1 MARTPRYLV
10 LLGLIATAWLG
21 ASVAH
26 AVTDEERATVHGQ
39 FLAEFGRANYEAAL
53 PFAELLVSLT
63 EEQFGA
69 GNRALAIPLTNLG
82 TTLYRLQR
90 FDAAQRAYERAIVVL
105 EKEATTTDRD
115 LLRPLQGLGMSYAST
130 DQPARAANTLKRAI
144 DLSRNLDGLYNPE
157 QLEFLRSLISAY
169 VTESRIEEA
178 ERENKFA
185 FRVAEMAYGPTDP
198 RMIQAYEELA
208 QWYEYVGNFPMA
220 RDNHLAALNLA
231 FRTSGRGSLPTVAP
245 LRGIARTHLAEFI
258 ANPDG
263 TAVPVFPTMPGVPP
277 SAVASEGMG
286 GVPNPQGERA
296 LREALAVAEKQQPA
310 DDALMGSILVQLG
323 DWYFVS
329 EIGDGARRA
338 WREGWQALSRA
349 GDASLVAAPRQ
360 LRYRAP
366 SSSVTR
372 FKEEVSVLDYDEYTV
387 AATFTV
393 DASGKVNEVVIDPA
407 SAPERTRRSVET
419 ALKRALYAPRIENG
433 ETVATPGVTW
443 TERMLVRKTPEKPPE
458 KSAEKK

>member
-1 MARTPRYLV
+1 MPRIQRTLA
-10 LLGLIATAWLG
+10 LLGLMATAWLG
-21 ASVAH
+21 AALAH
-26 AVTDEERATVHGQ
+26 AVTDEERAAVHGQ
-39 FLAEFGRANYEAAL
+39 FLAAFGRADYEAAL
-53 PFAELLVSLT
+53 PLAEQLVSLT
-63 EEQFGA
+63 EEQFGPD
-69 GNRALAIPLTNLG
+69 NRAIAVPLTNLG

-90 FDAAQRAYERAIVVL
+90 FDAAQRSYERAIGVL

-130 DQPARAANTLKRAI
+130 DQPARAAVTLKRAI

-157 QLEFLRSLISAY
+157 QLEFLRALISAY

-198 RMIQAYEELA
+198 RMIVAYEELA

-220 RDNHLAALNLA
+220 RDNHVAALSLA
-231 FRTSGRGSLPTVAP
+231 FRTSGRGSLQTVAP

-258 ANPDG
+258 ANPEG
-263 TAVPVFPTMPGVPP
+263 TAVPVFPTMPGVAP
-277 SAVASEGMG
+277 SPVASDGMG
-286 GVPNPQGERA
+286 GGTPNPQGERA
-296 LREALAVAEKQQPA
+296 LREALAVVEKQQPA

-329 EIGDGARRA
+329 QIEDRARRA
-338 WREGWQALSRA
+338 WREGWQVLSRA
-349 GDASLVAAPRQ
+349 GDTSLLAAPRQ

-372 FKEEVSVLDYDEYTV
+372 FQEEVSVLDYDEYAV

-393 DASGKVNEVVIDPA
+393 DASGKVTDVVIDPT
-407 SAPERTRRSVET
+407 SAPERARRSVET
-419 ALKRALYAPRIENG
+419 ALKRALYAPRVENG

-458 KSAEKK
+458 KK

>member
-1 MARTPRYLV
+1 MARTQRYLV
-10 LLGLIATAWLG
+10 LLGLMATAWLG
-21 ASVAH
+21 APLAR
-26 AVTDEERATVHGQ
+26 AVTDEERAAVHAQ
-39 FLAEFGRANYEAAL
+39 FLAAFGRADYEAAL
-53 PFAELLVSLT
+53 PYAEQLVSLT
-63 EEQFGA
+63 EEQFGPDS
-69 GNRALAIPLTNLG
+69 RAVAVPLTNLG

-90 FDAAQRAYERAIVVL
+90 FDAAQRSYERAIGVL

-130 DQPARAANTLKRAI
+130 DQPARAAVTLKRAI

-157 QLEFLRSLISAY
+157 QLEFLRTLITAY
-169 VTESRIEEA
+169 VTESHIEEA

-185 FRVAEMAYGPTDP
+185 FRVAEMAYGPDDP
-198 RMIQAYEELA
+198 RMIGAHEELA

-231 FRTSGRGSLPTVAP
+231 FRTSGRGSLQTVAP
-245 LRGIARTHLAEFI
+245 LRGIARTHFAEFI
-258 ANPDG
+258 ANPEG
-263 TAVPVFPTMPGVPP
+263 AAVPAFPTMPGVAP
-277 SAVASEGMG
+277 SPMVPDGTTG

-310 DDALMGSILVQLG
+310 DDALLGAILVQLG

-329 EIGDGARRA
+329 QVEDRARRA
-338 WREGWQALSRA
+338 WREGWQALARA
-349 GDASLVAAPRQ
+349 GDASLIAAPRQ

-372 FKEEVSVLDYDEYTV
+372 FKEEVSVLDYDEYAV
-387 AATFTV
+387 AATFVV
-393 DASGKVNEVVIDPA
+393 DASGKVNDVVIDPA

-433 ETVATPGVTW
+433 ETLATPGVTW
-443 TERMLVRKTPEKPPE
+443 TERMLVRKTPEKA
-458 KSAEKK
+458 AEKK